1 MKNTIIAAAI
11 AVMTFVSTSATAEIR
26 LIANE
31 PGPNKGVRAKSV
43 EYFGQLIEERSNG
56 ELVIDQNW
64 GGALFKASAALPS
77 ISAGISD
84 IGLVIGAYAP
94 SEFPAL
100 ALGDLPLAGT
110 DAWISMQAMNELFST
125 NEQIKARMDDMGI
138 VYLGPYATS
147 QAQMGCRGEGM
158 KSVESVKGTKMRYAG
173 AVLGEMFS
181 NLGGNMVNISIY
193 KAFQGMETGLI
204 DCTIT
209 YAYFAVATKLDELID
224 SLTPMEFSNAA
235 SLATFMNKTSYD
247 GLSAEHQ
254 SIIQGVR
261 LDVIN
266 YYSENILLADVAA
279 MEKMT
284 SGDDPIIVH
293 KLNAADIAAMEEAA
307 MPVFAK
313 WKSNAE
319 AKGYDADALL
329 AEYKGL
335 LEKWTEV
342 RDTQGYPWTR

>member
-1 MKNTIIAAAI
+1 MKKTIIAAVVSAI
-11 AVMTFVSTSATAEIR
+11 AFASAPASAEVR

-43 EYFGQLIEERSNG
+43 EYFADLIEERSNG
-56 ELVIDQNW
+56 DLVIDQNW
-64 GGALFKASAALPS
+64 GGALFKAPAALPS

-84 IGLVIGAYAP
+84 IGLIIGAYAP

-100 ALGDLPLAGT
+100 ALGDLPMAGT

-125 NEQIKARMDDMGI
+125 NEQIQARLDDMGI

-158 KSVESVKGTKMRYAG
+158 TSVESIKGTKMRYAG

-181 NLGGNMVNISIY
+181 NLGGNMVDISIY

-235 SLATFMNKTSYD
+235 SLGTFMNKYSYD
-247 GLSAEHQ
+247 SLSPEHQ
-254 SIIQGVR
+254 EIIQGVR

-293 KLNAADIAAMEEAA
+293 QLSAEDIAMMQEAA
-307 MPVFAK
+307 IPVFAK

-329 AEYKGL
+329 EEYKGL
-335 LEKWTEV
+335 LLKWTEV